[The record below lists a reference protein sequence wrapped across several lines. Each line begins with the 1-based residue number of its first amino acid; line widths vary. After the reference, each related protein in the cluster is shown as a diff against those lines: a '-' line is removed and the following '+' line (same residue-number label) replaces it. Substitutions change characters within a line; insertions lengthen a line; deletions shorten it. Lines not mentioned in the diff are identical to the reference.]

1 MRLPR
6 DRRGKT
12 PIDVTLTHQQA
23 GTRVRLTIGHD
34 GGSKS
39 NSDLTY
45 RETEDLV
52 TLLQYKLAQAKGDI
66 PTDDAD

>member
-6 DRRGKT
+6 NRRGKT
-12 PIDVTLTHQQA
+12 PIDVTITNQDA
-23 GTRVRLTIGHD
+23 GPRVRLTVGHD
-34 GGSKS
+34 GGSKT
-39 NSDLTY
+39 NSDLTF

-66 PTDDAD
+66 PIGDE